1 MAGYKHL
8 EIPGNF
14 ERYVKDKKQ
23 SANAYYRY
31 FLARLSRMFEYKN
44 LPDTIPHEILD
55 RYLMNNGIACITEVE
70 GKLYAFYGNMGGPQD
85 VYYRPTEFIISNPHV
100 KSDGQLFT
108 ANIPIFDHYQ
118 PTEEVPGAELGQP
131 KGVLIRNDSEW
142 IGLAPMLSRYSF
154 LMAENILTLRT
165 ADVMLRIVALITAP
179 SDKERAAADEYL
191 KALENGLLKS
201 VGESAFFDGIKLQ
214 SPPSNNGSYLTQFIE
229 YQQYLKGSLYNELGL
244 SANYNMK
251 REAIGKGESTLDED
265 ALLPLADNMLLCRKE
280 DLALVNEMFGTNIEV
295 SFSSAWLENELEALS
310 TIASFSSGSTQPFG
324 AGSPMSPIG
333 STQPEGEGEPGTD
346 GADDDTGS
354 VEATE
359 ATEATEGNEAK
370 EAKEATE
377 ANEKDETK
385 ELSGSTQSE
394 GSDVSDK
401 DNEERSRNEATP
413 EGTDDSEDSGSV
425 NNDISW
431 SDTLQQA
438 KENLEE
444 KIEKGDE
451 VNELPLGTEGSEED
465 RRDDSSDKRDIQS
478 HELSVSGG
486 SEQNDT

>member
-70 GKLYAFYGNMGGPQD
+70 GKLYVFYGNMGGPQD

-118 PTEEVPGAELGQP
+118 PTEEVPGAQLGQP
-131 KGVLIRNDSEW
+131 KGCLIRNDTEW
-142 IGLAPMLSRYSF
+142 QGLAPLLSRYSY
-154 LMAENILTLRT
+154 LMAENTLTLRT
-165 ADVMLRIVALITAP
+165 ADVMLRIVAMITAP
-179 SDKERAAADEYL
+179 SDKERAAANEYL
-191 KALENGLLKS
+191 KSMENGILS
-201 VGESAFFDGIKLQ
+201 VIGESAFFDGVKLQ

-229 YQQYLKGSLYNELGL
+229 YQQYLKGSLYNEIGL

-265 ALLPLADNMLLCRKE
+265 ALLPLADNMLLCRKQ
-280 DLALVNEMFGTNIEV
+280 DLALVNEMFAEYLPEPIEV

-310 TIASFSSGSTQPFG
+310 TISQMGASGSTQPFG
-324 AGSPMSPIG
+324 
-333 STQPEGEGEPGTD
+333 
-346 GADDDTGS
+346 GAAMEQFGATG
-354 VEATE
+354 
-359 ATEATEGNEAK
+359 ATEGNGAVG
-370 EAKEATE
+370 ATE
-377 ANEKDETK
+377 EDEFVDLKDAVQEDKDEK
-385 ELSGSTQSE
+385 EETEELSGADGEEETTDNDSGSTQESDEGGSE
-394 GSDVSDK
+394 
-401 DNEERSRNEATP
+401 
-413 EGTDDSEDSGSV
+413 

-431 SDTLQQA
+431 SETLQKA

-465 RRDDSSDKRDIQS
+465 RGDDSSDGRDIQS
-478 HELSVSGG
+478 HELSVQGG

>member
-142 IGLAPMLSRYSF
+142 IGLAPMLSRYSY

-165 ADVMLRIVALITAP
+165 ADVMLRIVAMITAP
-179 SDKERAAADEYL
+179 SDKERASAIEYL
-191 KALENGLLKS
+191 KSMENGILS
-201 VGESAFFDGIKLQ
+201 VIGESAFFDGVKLQ

-229 YQQYLKGSLYNELGL
+229 YQQYLKGSIYNELGL

-346 GADDDTGS
+346 EAEGADDNDVNDEADEAAEVAEA
-354 VEATE
+354 VEE
-359 ATEATEGNEAK
+359 EGNDEK
-370 EAKEATE
+370 EETE
-377 ANEKDETK
+377 ELSGADGEEETIDNG
-385 ELSGSTQSE
+385 SGSTQE
-394 GSDVSDK
+394 SD
-401 DNEERSRNEATP
+401 E
-413 EGTDDSEDSGSV
+413 SGSE

-431 SDTLQQA
+431 SETLQKA
-438 KENLEE
+438 KDNLEE

-465 RRDDSSDKRDIQS
+465 RGNDSSDERDIQS
-478 HELSVSGG
+478 HELPVQSG
-486 SEQNDT
+486 SEQSNT

>member
-70 GKLYAFYGNMGGPQD
+70 GKLYVFYGNMGGPQD

-131 KGVLIRNDSEW
+131 KGCLIRNDTEW
-142 IGLAPMLSRYSF
+142 QGLSPLLSRYSY
-154 LMAENILTLRT
+154 LMAENTLTLRT
-165 ADVMLRIVALITAP
+165 ADVMLRIVAMITAP
-179 SDKERAAADEYL
+179 SDKERTAANEYL
-191 KALENGLLKS
+191 KSMENGILS
-201 VGESAFFDGIKLQ
+201 VIGESAFFDGVKLQ

-229 YQQYLKGSLYNELGL
+229 YQQYLKGSLYNEIGL

-265 ALLPLADNMLLCRKE
+265 ALLPLADNMLLCRKQ
-280 DLALVNEMFGTNIEV
+280 DLALVNEMFGTEIEV

-310 TIASFSSGSTQPFG
+310 TISQMGATGSTQPFG
-324 AGSPMSPIG
+324 GGGLESV
-333 STQPEGEGEPGTD
+333 
-346 GADDDTGS
+346 GADGT
-354 VEATE
+354 VEAAEEDE
-359 ATEATEGNEAK
+359 ADEAAEGDEFVDLKDAVQ
-370 EAKEATE
+370 ED
-377 ANEKDETK
+377 KDEKEKEETE
-385 ELSGSTQSE
+385 ELSGSTHGGSE
-394 GSDVSDK
+394 TPEVYDDNSTEVQRENVSD
-401 DNEERSRNEATP
+401 E
-413 EGTDDSEDSGSV
+413 TDGNTSE

-431 SDTLQQA
+431 SETLQQA

-451 VNELPLGTEGSEED
+451 VNELSLGTEGSEED
-465 RRDDSSDKRDIQS
+465 RGDDSSDERDIQS
-478 HELSVSGG
+478 HELRVQSG

>member
-70 GKLYAFYGNMGGPQD
+70 GKLYVFYGNLGGPQD

-118 PTEEVPGAELGQP
+118 PTSEVPGAELGQP
-131 KGVLIRNDSEW
+131 SGCLIRNDSEW
-142 IGLAPMLSRYSF
+142 IGLAPLLSRYSY
-154 LMAENILTLRT
+154 LMAENTLTLRT
-165 ADVMLRIVALITAP
+165 ADVMLRIVAMITAP

-191 KALENGLLKS
+191 KAIENGNLK
-201 VGESAFFDGIKLQ
+201 VIGESAFFDGVKLQ

-229 YQQYLKGSLYNELGL
+229 YQQYLKGSLYNEIGL

-265 ALLPLADNMLLCRKE
+265 ALLPLADNMLLTRKH
-280 DLALVNEMFGTNIEV
+280 DLALVNEMFADLLDAPIEV

-310 TIASFSSGSTQPFG
+310 TIASFSSSGSAQPFG
-324 AGSPMSPIG
+324 QPG
-333 STQPEGEGEPGTD
+333 STPTDQPSNSEGESG
-346 GADDDTGS
+346 TGS
-354 VEATE
+354 IEPTGGNGATGATE
-359 ATEATEGNEAK
+359 EEDT
-370 EAKEATE
+370 
-377 ANEKDETK
+377 NEKEESK
-385 ELSGSTQSE
+385 ELSGSTPDE
-394 GSDVSDK
+394 GSEETEVSD
-401 DNEERSRNEATP
+401 NNASEVLREESDDE
-413 EGTDDSEDSGSV
+413 TDGKSSE

-431 SDTLQQA
+431 SETLQQA

-465 RRDDSSDKRDIQS
+465 RGDDSSDERDIQS

-486 SEQNDT
+486 SE

>member
-70 GKLYAFYGNMGGPQD
+70 GKLYVFYGNMGGPQD

-118 PTEEVPGAELGQP
+118 PTSDVPGAELGQP
-131 KGVLIRNDSEW
+131 KGCLIRNDTEW
-142 IGLAPMLSRYSF
+142 QGLAPLLSRYSY

-165 ADVMLRIVALITAP
+165 ADVMLRIVAMISAP
-179 SDKERAAADEYL
+179 SDKEKAAANEYL
-191 KALENGLLKS
+191 KSMENGILS
-201 VGESAFFDGIKLQ
+201 VVGESPFFDGVKLQ

-229 YQQYLKGSLYNELGL
+229 YQQYLKGSLYNEIGL

-265 ALLPLADNMLLCRKE
+265 ALLPLADNMLLCRKQ
-280 DLALVNEMFGTNIEV
+280 DLALVNEMYGTDIEV

-310 TIASFSSGSTQPFG
+310 TISQMGATGSTQPFG
-324 AGSPMSPIG
+324 GGGLGLDGATGTVEALGSVEEDEAVEEDVSVEVAEEDVQEDKDEKEETEELSGADGEEETSDDG
-333 STQPEGEGEPGTD
+333 STQE
-346 GADDDTGS
+346 S
-354 VEATE
+354 
-359 ATEATEGNEAK
+359 
-370 EAKEATE
+370 
-377 ANEKDETK
+377 DE
-385 ELSGSTQSE
+385 SSSE
-394 GSDVSDK
+394 
-401 DNEERSRNEATP
+401 
-413 EGTDDSEDSGSV
+413 

-431 SDTLQQA
+431 SETLQTA

-465 RRDDSSDKRDIQS
+465 RGDNSDDGRDIQS
-478 HELSVSGG
+478 HELPVQGG
-486 SEQNDT
+486 SK